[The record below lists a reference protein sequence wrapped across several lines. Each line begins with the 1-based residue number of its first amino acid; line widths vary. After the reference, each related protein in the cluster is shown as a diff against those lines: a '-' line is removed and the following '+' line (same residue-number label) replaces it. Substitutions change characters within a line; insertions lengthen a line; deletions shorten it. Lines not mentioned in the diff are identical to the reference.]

1 MCVFYYAV
9 TYFGKGVYFAV
20 NSNYSAQGK
29 YAKVNKD
36 GHQMMFICRVLI
48 GKYTLGN
55 KSMKKAPTLTKNSN
69 EVYDTLV
76 DNIDKPTIFVAM
88 SDWQAYPEYLV
99 TFKIDKK

>member
-1 MCVFYYAV
+1 MHVFYAAAL
-9 TYFGKGVYFAV
+9 FGKGVYFAV
-20 NSNYSAQGK
+20 NSNYSALGK

-55 KSMKKAPTLTKNSN
+55 KSMKKAPTLTKDSN

-76 DNIDKPTIFVAM
+76 DNVDKPTIFVAM
-88 SDWQAYPEYLV
+88 SDGQAYPEYLV